1 MAVTILF
8 RTISLFQMSF
18 TCTYMYEA
26 DQTERAQYKYLV
38 VVASVCSR
46 ETLDI
51 LGSIFLYNI
60 MLAGKWFKHL

>member
-1 MAVTILF
+1 
-8 RTISLFQMSF
+8 
-18 TCTYMYEA
+18 MYEA